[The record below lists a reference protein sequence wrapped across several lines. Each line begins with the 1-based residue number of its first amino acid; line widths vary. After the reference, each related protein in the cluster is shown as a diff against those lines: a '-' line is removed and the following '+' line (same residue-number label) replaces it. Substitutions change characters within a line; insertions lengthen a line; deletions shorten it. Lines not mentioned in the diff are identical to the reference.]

1 MRTREGAADPG
12 TNRKEFAM
20 IVTTKS
26 GSQRSV
32 TVCASRTK
40 TLTLAFGALALAAT
54 VSNTARADGR
64 DFEFVNLNRSASIVQ
79 AWIAA
84 AGTSEPWRPI
94 GIYTQ
99 IAPRTTRR
107 ITVSGGTRCTF
118 DLKIRFDDGYEQVF
132 SDIDLCR
139 TEHLVAN

>member
-1 MRTREGAADPG
+1 
-12 TNRKEFAM
+12 M
-20 IVTTKS
+20 IVMTKS

-40 TLTLAFGALALAAT
+40 TLTFAFGALTLAAT
-54 VSNTARADGR
+54 VSNTARADTR

-79 AWIAA
+79 AWMAA

-99 IAPRTTRR
+99 IAPRTTSR
-107 ITVSGGTRCTF
+107 ITVSGGMRCMF
-118 DLKIRFDDGYEQVF
+118 DLKIRFDDGYEQTF
-132 SDIDLCR
+132 SNVDLCR
-139 TEHLVAN
+139 TEHVVAN